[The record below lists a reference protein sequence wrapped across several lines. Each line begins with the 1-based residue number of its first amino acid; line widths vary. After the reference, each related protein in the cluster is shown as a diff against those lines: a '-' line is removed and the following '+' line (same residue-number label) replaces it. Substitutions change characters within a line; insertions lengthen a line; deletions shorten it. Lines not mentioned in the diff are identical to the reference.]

1 MIFTGSIPNLIGNLS
16 NLNNLN
22 LGNNRLSG
30 TLTEQQFWKLSNLEY
45 LYIDSNSF
53 RLDVS
58 SNWTPPFQL
67 QYLVMG
73 SCHIGPAFP
82 AWLSSQKY
90 LMYLDLSNASI
101 SSSIPNWF
109 WNIFSNLEYVILSH
123 NQLQG
128 HLPNSNIGEFLPNL
142 HFLSLSSNLITGTIP
157 NSIGHLSSLE
167 VIDFSSNNLTG
178 SIPSTINNCSDL
190 MVLDL
195 GNNSLSGRIPKSLGQ
210 LQLLKSLHL
219 NRNKLS
225 GEIPS
230 SLQNLTS
237 LDVLDLSYNNLSG
250 QILAWIGT
258 TFANLVILN
267 LRSNMF
273 SGKLL
278 PSLLS
283 NLSSLHVLD
292 LAQNNMSGEI
302 PVTLVELKA
311 MTQERDMGIYSLYGS
326 GSGYQYE
333 ERLIVITKGQILE
346 YTRALSL
353 VVSIDLSD
361 NNLSGELPKGMTKL
375 FGLVFLN
382 LSMNHITGQIPES
395 ISKLR
400 QLSSL
405 DLSSNNLF
413 GSIPSS
419 MSSLSFLGYL
429 NLSNNNFSGK
439 IPFIGHMSTFTD
451 SAFTRNPNLCGAPLV
466 IKCQDED
473 LDKRQSASVEDKID
487 GGYVDQWFYLSIGL
501 GFAMGI
507 LGPYFVLAMKRSW
520 CDAYFDFVDKIVKWL
535 VFRRIVTYA
544 RNHAQRQ

>member
-1 MIFTGSIPNLIGNLS
+1 MIITGSIPNLIGNLS
-16 NLNNLN
+16 NLYSLN
-22 LGNNRLSG
+22 LRNNQLSG
-30 TLTEQQFWKLSNLEY
+30 TLTEQHFWKLSNLND
-45 LYIDSNSF
+45 LDIDSNSF

-67 QYLVMG
+67 RNLFMG
-73 SCHIGPAFP
+73 SCHIGPTFQ
-82 AWLSSQKY
+82 AWLQSQKD
-90 LMYLDLSNASI
+90 LQYLDLSNASI

-109 WNIFSNLEYVILSH
+109 WNISSNLKYIILSH

-128 HLPNSNIGEFLPNL
+128 QLPNSNIGEFLPNL
-142 HFLSLSSNLITGTIP
+142 LFLSLSGNRITGTIP

-178 SIPSTINNCSDL
+178 SIPSTINNCSSL
-190 MVLDL
+190 IVLDL
-195 GNNSLSGRIPKSLGQ
+195 GNNNLSGMIPKSLDQ

-219 NRNKLS
+219 NHNKLS
-225 GEIPS
+225 GELPS
-230 SLQNLTS
+230 SLRNLTG

-250 QILAWIGT
+250 QIPAWIGT
-258 TFANLVILN
+258 AFQNLVILN

-273 SGKLL
+273 SGRL

-292 LAQNNMSGEI
+292 LAQNNLMGEI

-311 MTQERDMGIYSLYGS
+311 MAQDHNMSISSLYDNGS
-326 GSGYQYE
+326 SSRYE
-333 ERLIVITKGQILE
+333 ERLIVITKGLILE
-346 YTRALSL
+346 YNRTLSL
-353 VVSIDLSD
+353 VMSIDMSD
-361 NNLSGELPKGMTKL
+361 NNLSGNFPEGITKL

-382 LSMNHITGQIPES
+382 LSMNHITGRIPES

-405 DLSSNNLF
+405 DLSSNKLF
-413 GSIPSS
+413 DSIPSS
-419 MSSLSFLGYL
+419 MSLLSSLGYL
-429 NLSNNNFSGK
+429 NMSKNNFSGK
-439 IPFIGHMSTFTD
+439 IPFIGQMSTFTEL
-451 SAFTRNPNLCGAPLV
+451 AFAGNPNLCGTPLI

-473 LDKRQSASVEDKID
+473 SDKRHVEDKID
-487 GGYVDQWFYLSIGL
+487 GGYIDQWFYLCLGL

-507 LGPYFVLAMKRSW
+507 LVPYFVLAMKRSW
-520 CDAYFDFVDKIVKWL
+520 CDAYFDLVDKIVKWL
-535 VFRRIVTYA
+535 LFKRRVTNA